1 MKPKNFKEATK
12 VLQKPGDMTNEECSS
27 LSVWND
33 GKQCISCWKPSI
45 KERLSILLFGN
56 VWLSVRSGNTQPPV
70 WIDGSKTVFNQPS
83 IKEKVLSIF
92 TKDKR
97 LHTLAGF
104 IISLV
109 FGVWFPWIGI
119 GLGVVAGAVKEY
131 WDSRGHGCVELL
143 DFVFT
148 VIGALIAFALTFFLL
163 SPFIHSLV
171 KL

>member
-109 FGVWFPWIGI
+109 FGLWFPWL
-119 GLGVVAGAVKEY
+119 GLLLVFVPGPQRNIETAGDMVV
-131 WDSRGHGCVELL
+131 SNC
-143 DFVFT
+143 
-148 VIGALIAFALTFFLL
+148 LTLCSLL
-163 SPFIHSLV
+163 SAH
-171 KL
+171 

>member
-1 MKPKNFKEATK
+1 MKNVRLCQCGTTGNSAFHVGSLQSKNVFQFFYLGTFGCRFVPA
-12 VLQKPGDMTNEECSS
+12 
-27 LSVWND
+27 
-33 GKQCISCWKPSI
+33 
-45 KERLSILLFGN
+45 ILNPRFG
-56 VWLSVRSGNTQPPV
+56 S
-70 WIDGSKTVFNQPS
+70 TVFNQPS

-109 FGVWFPWIGI
+109 FGLWFPWLGFA
-119 GLGVVAGAVKEY
+119 LGVCAGAAKEY
-131 WDSRGHGCVELL
+131 RDSRGHGCVELL

-148 VIGALIAFALTFFLL
+148 VIGALIAFALTFFFL
-163 SPFIHSLV
+163 SPFIHSLF

>member
-12 VLQKPGDMTNEECSS
+12 VLQKPEDMTNEECSS

-45 KERLSILLFGN
+45 KE
-56 VWLSVRSGNTQPPV
+56 
-70 WIDGSKTVFNQPS
+70 
-83 IKEKVLSIF
+83 KVISIF

-109 FGVWFPWIGI
+109 FGLWFPWLGFA
-119 GLGVVAGAVKEY
+119 LGVCSGAAKEY
-131 WDSRGHGCVELL
+131 RDSRGHGCVELL

-148 VIGALIAFALTFFLL
+148 VIGALIAFALTFFFL
-163 SPFIHSLV
+163 SPFIHSLF

>member
-83 IKEKVLSIF
+83 IKWKI
-92 TKDKR
+92 
-97 LHTLAGF
+97 
-104 IISLV
+104 
-109 FGVWFPWIGI
+109 
-119 GLGVVAGAVKEY
+119 
-131 WDSRGHGCVELL
+131 
-143 DFVFT
+143 
-148 VIGALIAFALTFFLL
+148 
-163 SPFIHSLV
+163 
-171 KL
+171 